1 MKERFKFDVFD
12 DIINHDYDNE
22 PDNKKRLKMV
32 FDEIVR
38 LNNKKEE
45 LKDFYIKN
53 KQRFIDNK
61 NRVVEISNSD
71 KDTDFF
77 ISLMNK
83 KQNDDK

>member
-1 MKERFKFDVFD
+1 LKERFKFDVFD